1 MRLQIH
7 FFALFFFI
15 FFLAMAL
22 FLGVGV
28 NFGRVGS
35 SRGLIALDLSL
46 GLRPLTER
54 KNDTEPVPTAIK
66 KRKKLLFFCSL
77 TDVQLAINPHSAR

>member
-1 MRLQIH
+1 
-7 FFALFFFI
+7 
-15 FFLAMAL
+15 MAL

-54 KNDTEPVPTAIK
+54 NNDTEAVPTAIK
-66 KRKKLLFFCSL
+66 KRK
-77 TDVQLAINPHSAR
+77 

>member
-1 MRLQIH
+1 
-7 FFALFFFI
+7 LFFFI

-35 SRGLIALDLSL
+35 SRGLIGLNLSL

-54 KNDTEPVPTAIK
+54 NNDTEPVPTAIK
-66 KRKKLLFFCSL
+66 KRK
-77 TDVQLAINPHSAR
+77 

>member
-7 FFALFFFI
+7 FFSFFFFI

-35 SRGLIALDLSL
+35 SRGLIAHLSL

-54 KNDTEPVPTAIK
+54 NNDTEAVPTAIK
-66 KRKKLLFFCSL
+66 KRK
-77 TDVQLAINPHSAR
+77 